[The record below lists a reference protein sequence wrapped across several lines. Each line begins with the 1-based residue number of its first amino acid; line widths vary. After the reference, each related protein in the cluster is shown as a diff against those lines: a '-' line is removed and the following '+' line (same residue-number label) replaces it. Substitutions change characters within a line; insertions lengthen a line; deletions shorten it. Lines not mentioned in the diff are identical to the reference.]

1 MNGSEESNSSQPFR
15 ALIAASSIV
24 VAILY
29 LAGFAFRW
37 AYYYNFGVQYLVF
50 NFSVQSFLITSMEM
64 IRQPENLATTVLV
77 LGGTILSLNA
87 LISVVRRL
95 GDSKRLGKTSKL
107 LAAAARAL
115 GLGTPLVVDSVRALV
130 ILYVVYMLSS
140 QMGYRQFQHVV
151 VNSREN
157 TLPVVTAV
165 IEGGENEALPLACGK
180 ELKEFP
186 NVIGDAMRI
195 RQIQENGRTCTL
207 ESVAWRLLYR
217 DEKSIYLFASQA
229 DRKPEGRPLTIV
241 LPNTEK
247 TVLVME

>member
-1 MNGSEESNSSQPFR
+1 
-15 ALIAASSIV
+15 
-24 VAILY
+24 
-29 LAGFAFRW
+29 
-37 AYYYNFGVQYLVF
+37 
-50 NFSVQSFLITSMEM
+50 MEI
-64 IRQPENLATTVLV
+64 IREPVNLATTVFV
-77 LGGTILSLNA
+77 LGGSILLLNA

-95 GDSKRLGKTSKL
+95 GNSKRVGKTSKL

-115 GLGTPLVVDSVRALV
+115 AFDTPLVVDSLRAIV
-130 ILYVVYMLSS
+130 ILYMVYMLSS
-140 QMGYRQFQHVV
+140 QMGYRQFQRVV

-165 IEGGENEALPLACGK
+165 IEGEGNQALPLACGK

-195 RQIQENGRTCTL
+195 RTIQENGRTCTL
-207 ESVAWRLLYR
+207 ESIAWRLLYR

-229 DRKPEGRPLTIV
+229 DRKFGGRPLTIV